1 MRTASEKWSRSQVH
15 TYEYECVVFLGFFW
29 YLCLLYLNKWK
40 KKSMLSHRRF
50 IDDHSPVGYHFNTSP
65 WPCQYHKPTLE
76 VRKRQKSSS
85 PGLRVNTEDEVCF
98 SDEMMTHS
106 TKDVSCFA
114 DSHHK
119 LSRAIIRR
127 VWQRLLSNS
136 IKSLWFLLVTRHL
149 PARLCT
155 QSLLGLK

>member
-1 MRTASEKWSRSQVH
+1 MEPEPSTHLWIRM
-15 TYEYECVVFLGFFW
+15 CFFFCFFW

-40 KKSMLSHRRF
+40 KKINAEPQTVHRWPFPCWLSF
-50 IDDHSPVGYHFNTSP
+50 QHFTVSVS
-65 WPCQYHKPTLE
+65 QTHFRSQKET
-76 VRKRQKSSS
+76 QKSSS

>member
-15 TYEYECVVFLGFFW
+15 TYEYECVFFLVFMFAVF
-29 YLCLLYLNKWK
+29 KQMKK

-50 IDDHSPVGYHFNTSP
+50 IDDHPCWLSFQHFTVSVS
-65 WPCQYHKPTLE
+65 QTHFRSQKET
-76 VRKRQKSSS
+76 QKSSS